1 MPLQC
6 GIVGLPNVGKSTL
19 FSALVQREV
28 PADIYPF
35 TTIEPNVGV
44 VSVPDDRLN
53 RLGDILQPEK
63 IIPTTLR
70 IVDIA
75 GLIKGSH
82 HGEGLGNQFLSQI
95 REVDAI
101 IHLVRCFSSEQV
113 THITP
118 DLDPI
123 CDIDIVDTEL
133 ILKDLDTVSSAM
145 EKVSKKAQSGDA
157 VASKVQENLELI
169 SSHLDSGKSARE
181 LILDEQGE
189 TLLKEFSL
197 ITSKPV
203 LYVGNEN
210 EEEATSHHPRAATDT
225 LIRWGNAN
233 NQEVIILSAA
243 LEHELAFLE
252 DEEERQFFMKEWAL
266 EQAGLEMLIQSSYH
280 LLNLITFFT
289 TESNHVQAWT
299 VQKGTTA
306 PQAAG
311 QIHSDFESGFIRA
324 DVYHYED
331 IFQTCSEPKLREAGK
346 IRSEGRDYVVQ
357 DGDVVQ
363 FKFNV

>member
-1 MPLQC
+1 MALQC

-19 FSALVQREV
+19 FSALVQRQV
-28 PADIYPF
+28 PADAYPF

-44 VSVPDDRLN
+44 VPVPDDRLTN
-53 RLGDILQPEK
+53 LAEMLQPEK
-63 IIPTTLR
+63 IIPTALR

-82 HGEGLGNQFLSQI
+82 HGEGLGNQFLAQI

-101 IHLVRCFSSEQV
+101 IHLVRCFTSEQV

-118 DLDPI
+118 ELDPVR
-123 CDIDIVDTEL
+123 DIEIVETEL
-133 ILKDLDTVSSAM
+133 ILKDLETVTSRL
-145 EKVSKKAQSGDA
+145 EKVSKKVKSGDREA
-157 VASKVQENLELI
+157 EKELEVL
-169 SSHLDSGKSARE
+169 SAAASHLDSGKPARE

-189 TLLKEFSL
+189 TLLGDLFL
-197 ITSKPV
+197 ITAKPV

-210 EEEATSHHPRAATDT
+210 EEEATSHHPRAATGN
-225 LIRWGNAN
+225 LIRWGEEN
-233 NQEVIILSAA
+233 NQEIVILSAA

-252 DEEERQFFMKEWAL
+252 DEEERQFFMEEWTL
-266 EQAGLEMLIQSSYH
+266 EQAGLEMLIKSSYR
-280 LLNLITFFT
+280 LLNLITFFS

-299 VQKGTTA
+299 VEKGATA

-311 QIHSDFESGFIRA
+311 QIHSDFEKGFIRA
-324 DVYHYED
+324 DVYHCED
-331 IFQTCSEPKLREAGK
+331 IIQIGSESKLREVGK
-346 IRSEGRDYVVQ
+346 IRSEGRDYLVQ
-357 DGDVVQ
+357 DGDVMQ